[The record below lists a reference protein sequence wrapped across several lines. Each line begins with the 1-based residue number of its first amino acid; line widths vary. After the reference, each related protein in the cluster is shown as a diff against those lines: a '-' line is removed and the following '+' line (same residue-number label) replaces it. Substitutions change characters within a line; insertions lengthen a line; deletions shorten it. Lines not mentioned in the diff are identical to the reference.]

1 MSYSICRIAKVKAG
15 GVTGIQIHDR
25 REKGVSHTNEDIDW
39 SKTNENVD
47 LLEQQERFRT
57 VVNNRIGEL
66 NLDRA
71 LRKDATVMCQCLV
84 TSDST
89 FFDKMS
95 RDEQLEYFK
104 KSYEFI
110 ENRYGKENMVSA
122 TVHFDEKTP
131 HMHVNFVPVT
141 QDGRLSAKDLFGPK
155 DLRKL
160 QDDYNRHCREN
171 GYDLERGK
179 LDSDRKHLS
188 VEEYKVETKYAEL
201 KEKKTELERLETVD
215 KTVSLKAEKGKL
227 MYDTKEVEAI
237 KDQNRALK
245 LENRNQRDEIQVL
258 NNKVERLE
266 NRLVKTEKELEG
278 TKPHLERL
286 KDLESENKELQ
297 AYVQKRPDLQEKMKS
312 FENQKNNAY
321 AYGKAMVVQKDK
333 YMTANTERRKSIE
346 ESHTLEKDIKKCDS
360 YVSDLRHRQGQINA
374 SVGRLNAL
382 QGQLEQTTG
391 LFKGKERK
399 ALQEQIE
406 REKGSLQSQT
416 EKLKLE
422 YSVEPSAIDQKIQH
436 IENLKGDLSR
446 KKIGQIEYTNQQEV
460 VMVKAVKDYK
470 YYNAMSETQ
479 EPGFREI
486 STRCDAGVELPDYNA
501 KAQFITKKEDKAEI
515 LERMEQQHPNNAIK
529 CRELFDQQAQQE
541 QAKAVQRAI
550 EKTLSKGGMER

>member
-47 LLEQQERFRT
+47 LLELQERFRT

-104 KSYEFI
+104 KSYDFI
-110 ENRYGKENMVSA
+110 EKRYGKENMVSA

-141 QDGRLSAKDLFGPK
+141 QDGRLSAKDLFSPK

-179 LDSDRKHLS
+179 MDSDRKHLS
-188 VEEYKVETKYAEL
+188 VEEYKIETKYAEL
-201 KEKKTELERLETVD
+201 KEKKAELERLETVD
-215 KTVSLKAEKGKL
+215 KTVNLRAEKGKL

-245 LENRNQRDEIQVL
+245 LENRNQRDEIQNL

-266 NRLVKTEKELEG
+266 NRLIKTEKELEG

-286 KDLESENKELQ
+286 KDLESENKEFER
-297 AYVQKRPDLQEKMKS
+297 YVQKRPDLSEKMKS
-312 FENQKNNAY
+312 FETQKKNAY
-321 AYGKAMVVQKDK
+321 AYGNAMLVQKDK

-346 ESHTLEKDIKKCDS
+346 ETHTLEKDIRKCDT
-360 YVSDLRHRQGQINA
+360 YVDDLRHRQGQINA
-374 SVGRLNAL
+374 SEGRLNAL
-382 QGQLEQTTG
+382 QEQLEQTTG

-399 ALQEQIE
+399 TLQEQIE
-406 REKGSLQSQT
+406 REKSSLQSQT

-446 KKIGQIEYTNQQEV
+446 KKLGQIEYTNQQEA
-460 VMVKAVKDYK
+460 VMGKAVKDYK

-486 STRCDAGVELPDYNA
+486 STRHDARVELPDYNA
-501 KAQFITKKEDKAEI
+501 KAQFVTTKEDRAEI

-541 QAKAVQRAI
+541 QAKAMQKAI
-550 EKTLSKGGMER
+550 EKTLRRGGMER

>member
-57 VVNNRIGEL
+57 VVNDRIGEL
-66 NLDRA
+66 NLERA

-89 FFDKMS
+89 FFDKMN
-95 RDEQLEYFK
+95 RDEQMEYFK
-104 KSYEFI
+104 KSYDFI

-122 TVHFDEKTP
+122 TIHFDEKTP

-141 QDGRLSAKDLFGPK
+141 QDSRLSAKDLFGPK

-179 LDSDRKHLS
+179 IDSDRKHLS

-201 KEKKTELERLETVD
+201 KEKKAELERLESVD
-215 KTVSLKAEKGKL
+215 KTVSLRAEKGKL

-278 TKPHLERL
+278 TKLHLERL

-333 YMTANTERRKSIE
+333 YMTANTERRKSIDE
-346 ESHTLEKDIKKCDS
+346 THALEKNIKKCDS

-374 SVGRLNAL
+374 SEGRLNDL

-391 LFKGKERK
+391 FFKGKERK

-406 REKGSLQSQT
+406 REKASLQSQT

-436 IENLKGDLSR
+436 IDNLKGDLSR
-446 KKIGQIEYTNQQEV
+446 KKLGQIEHTNQQEA
-460 VMVKAVKDYK
+460 VMGKAVKDYK
-470 YYNAMSETQ
+470 YYKVMSETQ

-486 STRCDAGVELPDYNA
+486 SSRLDARVELPDYNA
-501 KAQFITKKEDKAEI
+501 KTKFLIGKEDRNEI
-515 LERMEQQHPNNAIK
+515 LDRMEQQHPNNAVK

-541 QAKAVQRAI
+541 QAKAI
-550 EKTLSKGGMER
+550 EKSLTRGLSHGGMER

>member
-25 REKGVSHTNEDIDW
+25 REKDVSHTNEDIDW
-39 SKTNENVD
+39 SKTHENVD

-71 LRKDATVMCQCLV
+71 LRKDATVMCQCMV

-104 KSYEFI
+104 KSYDFI
-110 ENRYGKENMVSA
+110 EKRYGKENMVSA

-141 QDGRLSAKDLFGPK
+141 QDGRLSAKDLFSPK

-179 LDSDRKHLS
+179 MDSDRKHLS
-188 VEEYKVETKYAEL
+188 VEEYKIETKYAEL
-201 KEKKTELERLETVD
+201 KEKKAELERLETVD
-215 KTVSLKAEKGKL
+215 KTVSLRAEKGKL

-245 LENRNQRDEIQVL
+245 LENRNQRDEIQSL

-266 NRLVKTEKELEG
+266 NRLVKAEKEIEG
-278 TKPHLERL
+278 TKPRLERL
-286 KDLESENKELQ
+286 KDLESENRELQ
-297 AYVQKRPDLQEKMKS
+297 SYVQKRPDLSEKMAS
-312 FENQKNNAY
+312 FERQKKNAY
-321 AYGKAMVVQKDK
+321 DYGKAMVVQKDK
-333 YMTANTERRKSIE
+333 YMTANMERRKSIE
-346 ESHTLEKDIKKCDS
+346 ETHTLEKDIRKCDT
-360 YVSDLRHRQGQINA
+360 YVDDLRHRQGQINA
-374 SVGRLNAL
+374 SEGRLNAL

-406 REKGSLQSQT
+406 REKSSLQSQT

-436 IENLKGDLSR
+436 IENLKVDLSR
-446 KKIGQIEYTNQQEV
+446 KKLGQIEYTNQQEA
-460 VMVKAVKDYK
+460 VMGKAVKDYK
-470 YYNAMSETQ
+470 YYKAMSETQ

-486 STRCDAGVELPDYNA
+486 STRHDARVELPDYNA
-501 KAQFITKKEDKAEI
+501 KAQFVTTKEDRKEI

-541 QAKAVQRAI
+541 QAKAMQKAI
-550 EKTLSKGGMER
+550 EKTLSRGGMER